1 MSFHLCFRLPD
12 GYRVTFSD
20 GSFVDFEASDPEEAL
35 EKALAIADERLRA
48 QTGRRILQEVI

>member
-20 GSFVDFEASDPEEAL
+20 GSFVDFEAPDPAEAF
-35 EKALAIADERLRA
+35 EMVGAIHDAKYLKPPR
-48 QTGRRILQEVI
+48 VICLPGN

>member
-20 GSFVDFEASDPEEAL
+20 GSFVDFDAADPEEAL
-35 EKALAIADERLRA
+35 KMAL
-48 QTGRRILQEVI
+48 VIHATKYLKLPKVICLPGN